1 MEIKKK
7 NGFFTFIFSF
17 VPGAVEMYMG
27 LMKNGFSIL
36 LIFAAS
42 IALASCLPGLLESFF
57 IAFAIVTWIYAFF
70 HGWNIYSQSPECL
83 AQMED
88 GYIWNDFADERKCSI
103 PDGFLKKAA
112 PVALIVIGV
121 SAIWNYVSGI
131 LIRQIPDEYWDDLYL
146 PIRELPQLVIAI
158 LFVVIGIQ
166 LIKGKKKKFEEEAAE
181 NTTLIAE
188 QTKED

>member
-27 LMKNGFSIL
+27 LMKSGISIL
-36 LIFAAS
+36 LIFATS
-42 IALASCLPGLLESFF
+42 IVLSSFLPGVLEVFF

-70 HGWNIYSQSPECL
+70 HGWNIYSQSPERL

-88 GYIWNDFADERKCSI
+88 GYIWKDFVDERKSSI
-103 PDGFLKKAA
+103 PDGFVKKAA
-112 PVALIVIGV
+112 PIALIVLGA

-131 LIRQIPDEYWDDLYL
+131 LIRQIPDEYWNDLYL

-158 LFVVIGIQ
+158 LFVVIGVK
-166 LIKGKKKKFEEEAAE
+166 LIKGRKKKFEEETVE

-188 QTKED
+188 QTKEG